1 MVEARGR
8 LLNETAR
15 SVWRD
20 AENKTGETERNRAM
34 NRKSHERRLY
44 ARHRDDTVIKW
55 KDSIKKVVGIERPTE
70 KGLDV

>member
-1 MVEARGR
+1 
-8 LLNETAR
+8 
-15 SVWRD
+15 
-20 AENKTGETERNRAM
+20 M